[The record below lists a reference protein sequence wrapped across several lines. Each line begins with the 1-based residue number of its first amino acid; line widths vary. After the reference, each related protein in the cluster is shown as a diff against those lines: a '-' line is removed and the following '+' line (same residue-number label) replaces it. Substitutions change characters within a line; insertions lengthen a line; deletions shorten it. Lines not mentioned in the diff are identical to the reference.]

1 MFGRNFLSTIFRN
14 PLSGRYS
21 VKDMSFFEGSV
32 KMSCLRISI
41 AMGLLVSLSGTCFAS
56 PGVIALRGAIVEA
69 PCPVSTSA
77 EGFAFHGCPARAT
90 GQDGS
95 TRKVP
100 PLQSVRSIDGST
112 AQVKL
117 IGENREEG
125 GSLRQQYALVD
136 GKGRALTS
144 GNYVVTL
151 TYP

>member
-1 MFGRNFLSTIFRN
+1 MVGTTFLPTFFRN

-32 KMSCLRISI
+32 KMSRLRISI

-69 PCPVSTSA
+69 PCPVSTSS
-77 EGFAFHGCPARAT
+77 EGFALHGCPARTA
-90 GQDGS
+90 GQDS
-95 TRKVP
+95 SAHKVQ

-117 IGENREEG
+117 IGENRAEG
-125 GSLRQQYALVD
+125 GVLRQQYALVD
-136 GKGRALTS
+136 GNGRALTS
-144 GNYVVTL
+144 GNYVVNL

>member
-1 MFGRNFLSTIFRN
+1 MVGRNFLSTIFRN

-77 EGFAFHGCPARAT
+77 EGFALHGCPARTA
-90 GQDGS
+90 GQDS
-95 TRKVP
+95 SAHKVQ

-117 IGENREEG
+117 IGENRAEG
-125 GSLRQQYALVD
+125 GVLRQQYALVD

>member
-1 MFGRNFLSTIFRN
+1 MVGTTFLRTFFRN

-32 KMSCLRISI
+32 KMSRLRISI

-56 PGVIALRGAIVEA
+56 PGVIALRGAIVES

-77 EGFAFHGCPARAT
+77 EGFALHGCPARTA

-95 TRKVP
+95 AHKVQ
-100 PLQSVRSIDGST
+100 PLRSVRSIDGST

-117 IGENREEG
+117 IGENSDESG
-125 GSLRQQYALVD
+125 VLRQQYALVD

>member
-1 MFGRNFLSTIFRN
+1 MVGTTFLPTFFRN

-32 KMSCLRISI
+32 KMSRLRISV

-77 EGFAFHGCPARAT
+77 EGFALHGCPARTA
-90 GQDGS
+90 GQDS
-95 TRKVP
+95 SAHKVQ

-117 IGENREEG
+117 IGENRAEG
-125 GSLRQQYALVD
+125 GVLRQQYALVD
-136 GKGRALTS
+136 GNGRALTS

>member
-1 MFGRNFLSTIFRN
+1 
-14 PLSGRYS
+14 
-21 VKDMSFFEGSV
+21 MSR
-32 KMSCLRISI
+32 LRISI

-77 EGFAFHGCPARAT
+77 EGFALHGCPARTA
-90 GQDGS
+90 GQDS
-95 TRKVP
+95 SAHKVQ

-125 GSLRQQYALVD
+125 GVLRQQYALVD

>member
-1 MFGRNFLSTIFRN
+1 MVGTTFLPTFFRN

-32 KMSCLRISI
+32 KMSRLRISI

-56 PGVIALRGAIVEA
+56 PGVIALRGAIVES

-77 EGFAFHGCPARAT
+77 EGFALHGCPARTA
-90 GQDGS
+90 GQDS
-95 TRKVP
+95 SAHKVQ

-117 IGENREEG
+117 IGENRAEG
-125 GSLRQQYALVD
+125 GVLRQQYALVD
-136 GKGRALTS
+136 GNGRALTS

>member
-1 MFGRNFLSTIFRN
+1 MVGTTSLDTLFRN
-14 PLSGRYS
+14 RLSGRYS
-21 VKDMSFFEGSV
+21 LKDMSYFEGSM
-32 KMSCLRISI
+32 KMSQLRSCI

-56 PGVIALRGAIVEA
+56 TGVIAFRGAIVEP

-77 EGFAFHGCPARAT
+77 EGFALHGCSFGAA

-95 TRKVP
+95 VRKVQ

-125 GSLRQQYALVD
+125 GVLRQQYALVD
-136 GKGRALTS
+136 GNGRALTS

>member
-1 MFGRNFLSTIFRN
+1 
-14 PLSGRYS
+14 
-21 VKDMSFFEGSV
+21 MSHLR
-32 KMSCLRISI
+32 SCI

-56 PGVIALRGAIVEA
+56 TGVIAFRGAIVES

-77 EGFAFHGCPARAT
+77 EGFALHGCPAGAA

-95 TRKVP
+95 ARKVQ
-100 PLQSVRSIDGST
+100 PLQSVRSIEGST

-117 IGENREEG
+117 VRENREEG
-125 GSLRQQYALVD
+125 GLLRQQYALVD
-136 GKGRALTS
+136 GNGRVLTS

>member
-1 MFGRNFLSTIFRN
+1 MVGTTFLPTFFRN

-77 EGFAFHGCPARAT
+77 EGFAFHGCPARTA
-90 GQDGS
+90 GQDS
-95 TRKVP
+95 SARKVQ

-117 IGENREEG
+117 IGENRAEG
-125 GSLRQQYALVD
+125 VCSVSSTPWWTA
-136 GKGRALTS
+136 KAGR
-144 GNYVVTL
+144 
-151 TYP
+151 

>member
-1 MFGRNFLSTIFRN
+1 MVSTIFRN

-56 PGVIALRGAIVEA
+56 PGVIAFRGAIVES

-77 EGFAFHGCPARAT
+77 EGFALHGCPARTA

-95 TRKVP
+95 AHKVQ
-100 PLQSVRSIDGST
+100 PLRSVRSIDGST

-117 IGENREEG
+117 IRESREEG
-125 GSLRQQYALVD
+125 GSLSQQYALVD

>member
-1 MFGRNFLSTIFRN
+1 MVGTTFLPTFFRN

-32 KMSCLRISI
+32 KMSRLRISI
-41 AMGLLVSLSGTCFAS
+41 AMGLLVSLIGTCFAS

-77 EGFAFHGCPARAT
+77 EGFALHGCPARTA
-90 GQDGS
+90 GQDS
-95 TRKVP
+95 SAHKVQ

-117 IGENREEG
+117 IGENRAEG
-125 GSLRQQYALVD
+125 GVLRQQYALVD
-136 GKGRALTS
+136 GNGRALTS